1 MPPIGVSLC
10 QLVGRLG
17 PALLLPE
24 VYHPPS
30 HEWRIVMKLNGII
43 MMPEASRFGSIKQ
56 VWQLTGIIFLI
67 FSVAELSVFTD
78 WFIL

>member
-1 MPPIGVSLC
+1 
-10 QLVGRLG
+10 
-17 PALLLPE
+17 
-24 VYHPPS
+24 
-30 HEWRIVMKLNGII
+30 MKLNGII

-78 WFIL
+78 WFVL